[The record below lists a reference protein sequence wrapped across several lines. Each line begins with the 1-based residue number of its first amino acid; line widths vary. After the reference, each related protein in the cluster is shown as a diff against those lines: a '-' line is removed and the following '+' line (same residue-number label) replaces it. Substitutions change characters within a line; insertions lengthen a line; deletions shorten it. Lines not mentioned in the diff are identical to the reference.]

1 MTGANLSAPAPL
13 RRGLTRCFIHERA
26 FIHEWPL
33 SMHGSHMMKIPYWHV
48 DAFSAQPFGGN
59 QAAVM
64 VLDDWLPD
72 DVLVAIAAE
81 NLFAETAFVVRDATG
96 EADWELRWCTPTY
109 EIALCGHATLASGH
123 VLLTRDA
130 AGQAKDR
137 ITFRTRQSGILEVV
151 RTGDAYELALPA
163 IATVTVGIDSQ
174 AEAIRLLGAEPRDVA
189 RSLLGYNIYLYADEA
204 AVRALT
210 PDIRGLER
218 LGKDQFIVTAPGDH
232 TDIVSR
238 VFVPGGGVD
247 EDSVTG
253 SAHAALT
260 PYWSNRLGR
269 DHFTAHQA
277 SVRGGDLTCRRE
289 GDRAWLGGPCVTVVE
304 GSFYL

>member
-1 MTGANLSAPAPL
+1 MPQ
-13 RRGLTRCFIHERA
+13 
-26 FIHEWPL
+26 
-33 SMHGSHMMKIPYWHV
+33 KIPYWHV
-48 DAFSAQPFGGN
+48 DAFASQPFGGN

-64 VLDDWLPD
+64 VLEEWLPD
-72 DVLVAIAAE
+72 DVLVAIGGE

-123 VLLTRDA
+123 ILLTRD
-130 AGQAKDR
+130 GSER
-137 ITFRTRQSGILEVV
+137 ITFRTRKSGILEVV
-151 RTGDAYELALPA
+151 KAGDGYELALPA
-163 IATVTVGIDSQ
+163 IATQADTAANQ
-174 AEAIRLLGAEPRDVA
+174 AEAIRLLGAEPLEVY
-189 RSLLGYNIYLYADEA
+189 RSELGYNIYLYENEA
-204 AVRALT
+204 AVRGLA

-218 LGKDQFIVTAPGDH
+218 LGSDQFICTAPGDA

-253 SAHAALT
+253 SAHAVLT
-260 PYWSNRLGR
+260 PFWAKKLGR
-269 DHFTAHQA
+269 DSFTAHQA
-277 SVRGGDLTCRRE
+277 SQRGGDLTLRLD

-304 GSFYL
+304 GSFTL